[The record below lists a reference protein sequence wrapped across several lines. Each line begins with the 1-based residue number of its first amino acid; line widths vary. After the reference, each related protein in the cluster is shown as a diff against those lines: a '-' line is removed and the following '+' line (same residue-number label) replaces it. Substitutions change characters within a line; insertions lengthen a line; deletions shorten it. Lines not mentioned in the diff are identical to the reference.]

1 MMVYFD
7 YGEERRKRGRRI
19 SLSKLVF
26 LFGLGP
32 VEGDLARL
40 QRGPF
45 HTLPMVRQDHQRG
58 KDEDRLDGQA
68 LAIVMITFS
77 GPLEKLG
84 HVLRQL
90 RLGGFRAIGVFDLI
104 VVQLLGHRNVAA
116 TEVRIVMQTSFAFDA
131 SRFLLVAGQQ
141 IEHVVATILPT

>member
-1 MMVYFD
+1 
-7 YGEERRKRGRRI
+7 
-19 SLSKLVF
+19 
-26 LFGLGP
+26 
-32 VEGDLARL
+32 
-40 QRGPF
+40 
-45 HTLPMVRQDHQRG
+45 MVRQDHQRG